1 MHHQLRDNSGRAQ
14 QAVAVFWGIVVLSC
28 ISLVLEM
35 LYASSVATANGTS
48 AQVLEYSRFAVAI
61 AQIPLRILSIVF
73 FLQWFRR
80 AYYNLRYLSGRPD
93 HTDGWAVGAWFIPFL
108 NLFRPYS
115 IMKEIWYG
123 TNSAAGR
130 GRQHGLLQ
138 WWWIAYLV
146 HSGFNRAADKV
157 STKAETLTELRNAAF
172 LNVFSNFADVVSA
185 ALTIIVIRYVHE
197 SEQAVGL
204 FGQVQQLGS
213 DAPEPDSLRP
223 TEEEQYA

>member
-1 MHHQLRDNSGRAQ
+1 MHHQLRDNSGRVQ

-115 IMKEIWYG
+115 IMKEIWYS

>member
-1 MHHQLRDNSGRAQ
+1 
-14 QAVAVFWGIVVLSC
+14 
-28 ISLVLEM
+28 M
-35 LYASSVATANGTS
+35 LYAVSVSATTDSSAGWG
-48 AQVLEYSRFAVAI
+48 QFLEYSRLAVAI

-93 HTDGWAVGAWFIPFL
+93 HTDGWAVGAWFVPFL

-146 HSGFNRAADKV
+146 HGGLNRAADKV
-157 STKAETLTELRNAAF
+157 STKAETLTELQNAAT

-185 ALTIIVIRYVHE
+185 ALTLMVIRYVHE
-197 SEQAVGL
+197 SEQAVAL
-204 FGQVQQLGS
+204 FGQVRQLGG
-213 DAPEPDSLRP
+213 DAPAPDDVRP